1 MRHDISIF
9 RKKILSF
16 IHHTGCPRK
25 MSFSEKKACGIQ
37 NKNKSVSTFLNSLN
51 LSRYCHSN
59 FIVLSILKLSIEVV
73 HNISIPRKNSK
84 FYHHSIGYI
93 KP

>member
-1 MRHDISIF
+1 MISVF
-9 RKKILSF
+9 SVKKILSF

-59 FIVLSILKLSIEVV
+59 FIVLSIEVV
-73 HNISIPRKNSK
+73 PNISIPRKNSK